1 MIWAAREPLRSR
13 RKSRRQQQL
22 EKQSTQ
28 NKKSVVFIEQTIIDS
43 FTYLYQDNN
52 SKYQDQTMT
61 TAEDVSVAYWD
72 GARPAWDFFASAC
85 LFAWFV

>member
-1 MIWAAREPLRSR
+1 MIWAAREPLRSPR
-13 RKSRRQQQL
+13 SNRRQQLL

-43 FTYLYQDNN
+43 FTYPYQDNN

-61 TAEDVSVAYWD
+61 TAEEVSVPYWG
-72 GARPAWDFFASAC
+72 GARPA
-85 LFAWFV
+85 